1 MATYVV
7 TTSPNVDWDD
17 EFKYKYRY
25 NSRDGSPVAQDEVER
40 RRAAGQAAVLWRWEH
55 GEPTLMERHNA

>member
-7 TTSPNVDWDD
+7 TRSPDIDWDD

-25 NSRDGSPVAQDEVER
+25 TSRDGFPVAQYEIQR
-40 RRAAGQAAVLWRWEH
+40 RRADGQAAVLWRWED